1 MPQLTIILALI
12 ALVIVHELGHFLAA
26 RRVGILATKFYV
38 FFPPAAFKK
47 TVRGVEYGIGML
59 PLGGFVKLP
68 GMFEPVP
75 EEVAKRVGWE
85 LDAVGDFRG
94 TEQELTVDAAVR
106 AMERASSPDE
116 LVAPLTEVRDAV
128 AARRSSFA
136 PERTAERKRS
146 DKAVDRLQGMLD
158 DCSPK
163 AYWRADLW
171 RRMVV
176 IFAGPLVNI
185 VVAFVL
191 LFAFYAWFIPKQE
204 PNGTISVGVL
214 KNTPAERAGLTPESR
229 VTGWNGSLKGLD
241 ASEIG
246 DRIDAGIGKPVEV
259 SWTDADGKHAVTKT
273 IEPVDIPGDKST
285 DLRIGVLGSSINGKV
300 VGRTGV
306 ALPTAAK
313 YSLIEMRELTW
324 GNLKGIAQLVY
335 KEEVRKDVGG
345 LVGIVGFSDD
355 VHAAGLTLR
364 YVGIIS
370 LVLAVMNLLPLLP
383 LDGGHILFG
392 IIEFFRRKPLPR
404 MAFERYSMVGLALVL
419 MLFFIGLN
427 NDIGRING

>member
-12 ALVIVHELGHFLAA
+12 VLVIVHELGHFIAA

-47 TVRGVEYGIGML
+47 TIRGVEYGIGML

-85 LDAVGDFRG
+85 LEAVGDFRG
-94 TEQELTVDAAVR
+94 SEQELTVDAAVR
-106 AMERASSPDE
+106 SMERAASPDE
-116 LVAPLTEVRDAV
+116 LVEPLIEVRDAI
-128 AARRSSFA
+128 ATRRAGFA
-136 PERTAERKRS
+136 PERTAEAKRS
-146 DKAVDRLQGMLD
+146 DKAVERIQNLLD

-185 VVAFVL
+185 LVAFVL
-191 LFAFYAWFIPKQE
+191 LFTFYSWLQPVYQTTMKVRVE
-204 PNGTISVGVL
+204 KS
-214 KNTPAERAGLTPESR
+214 TPASEAGLSSKSTI
-229 VTGWNGSLKGLD
+229 TAWNGRLDDLDIGGLNT
-241 ASEIG
+241 
-246 DRIDAGIGKPVEV
+246 RISDGIGKPTKV
-259 SWTDADGKHAVTKT
+259 SWRDPGVATIQTATIVPRDLGGDGSH
-273 IEPVDIPGDKST
+273 DQ
-285 DLRIGVLGSSINGKV
+285 RIGVNRFGFDQAVIGRDGVGPVRAATGS
-300 VGRTGV
+300 
-306 ALPTAAK
+306 LE
-313 YSLIEMRELTW
+313 LMRELTW

-335 KEEVRKDVGG
+335 KAETRKQIGG
-345 LVGIVGFSDD
+345 VVGIVDISAQ
-355 VHAAGLTLR
+355 VHDSGRTLQ

-404 MAFERYSMVGLALVL
+404 M
-419 MLFFIGLN
+419 
-427 NDIGRING
+427 